1 MRVWRVGVLCA
12 VLCAAR
18 GAGAQLEPFVA
29 PLLEPSPE
37 PLGASARDVSA
48 DGSRVLGSV
57 GGRNGSSV
65 GYWDWPAAFVGVE
78 GTCCGSFATLAP
90 IAISA
95 DASTIAM
102 VRSENGVHTGLR
114 WSEVEGLVALTGS
127 ESSEAPVAGISGD
140 GVTVLGS
147 AAGRAAY
154 WTLDAWTVPTPAGF
168 PEGVAGRLLAKRDD
182 GRFLGRAADGAPPEV
197 PALFHL
203 DAATLAP
210 APLPD
215 VGLVL
220 PARATPDGRVA
231 VGTYWSYEGL
241 ELPFVWSD
249 RSIPSFV
256 TLSEI
261 YAGARPLGAS
271 DDGRVVV
278 GEYWNTTPGSNG
290 WTAFVWDP
298 ISGFR
303 SLREV
308 LEGAGVDTS
317 LVSLR
322 SARGVSAD
330 GRTVVGDR
338 FIARLPEPV
347 PEPAALSCGIA
358 ALMAFAL
365 RQWRAAQC
373 AVALASAARRS

>member
-1 MRVWRVGVLCA
+1 M
-12 VLCAAR
+12 
-18 GAGAQLEPFVA
+18 
-29 PLLEPSPE
+29 
-37 PLGASARDVSA
+37 
-48 DGSRVLGSV
+48 GSV

-90 IAISA
+90 VAISA

-102 VRSENGVHTGLR
+102 VRSENGVHTGFR

-127 ESSEAPVAGISGD
+127 ESSEVPVVGISGD

-154 WTLDAWTVPTPAGF
+154 WTLDAPTVPVPAGF
-168 PEGVAGRLLAKRDD
+168 PQGVAGSLLAKRDD
-182 GRFLGRAADGAPPEV
+182 GRFLGRAADGAPAQV
-197 PALFHL
+197 PALFYL
-203 DAATLAP
+203 ASETLSP

-220 PARATPDGRVA
+220 PTRATPDGHVV
-231 VGTYWSYEGL
+231 VGTYWSYEGP

-249 RSIPSFV
+249 RFVSSFV

-261 YAGARPLGAS
+261 YAGARPIDAS
-271 DDGRVVV
+271 ADGSVVV
-278 GEYWNTTPGSNG
+278 GEYWNTAPGYSG

-303 SLREV
+303 SLRDV
-308 LEGAGVDTS
+308 LTAAGVDTS
-317 LVSLR
+317 EVALR
-322 SARGVSAD
+322 TATAVSAD
-330 GRTVVGDR
+330 GRIVVGDS
-338 FIARLPEPV
+338 FIARIPEPA
-347 PEPAALSCGIA
+347 PEPAAIASGVA
-358 ALMAFAL
+358 ALLAL
-365 RQWRAAQC
+365 VLRRCRAAQC
-373 AVALASAARRS
+373 AAVLASAARRS